1 MDVNVFDSPIEIDSK
16 IAEVTTKTM
25 PAFEEFD
32 FSSVIPEMKEIPMPE
47 ITKVEIP
54 EEEEHST
61 LFMTLDKEDGVLN
74 FLNIPNI
81 PNVHD
86 FMEGLFWAKNINND
100 GENVW
105 DLYIYL
111 ISEYSKK
118 KWTDHVKSP
127 YNPVQHK

>member
-1 MDVNVFDSPIEIDSK
+1 MDVNVFDSPVEIDSK

-47 ITKVEIP
+47 ITKVDIP
-54 EEEEHST
+54 EEEEDST

-86 FMEGLFWAKNINND
+86 FMDGLF
-100 GENVW
+100 
-105 DLYIYL
+105 
-111 ISEYSKK
+111 
-118 KWTDHVKSP
+118 
-127 YNPVQHK
+127 